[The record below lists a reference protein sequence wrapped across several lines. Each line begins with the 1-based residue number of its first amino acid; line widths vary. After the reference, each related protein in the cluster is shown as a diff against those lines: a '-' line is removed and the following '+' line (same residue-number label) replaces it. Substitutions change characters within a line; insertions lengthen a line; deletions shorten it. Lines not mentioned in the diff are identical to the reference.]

1 MNNPG
6 LPQCFGIIPA
16 RFGSTRFPGKPLA
29 DICGKPMFWHVFDRA
44 RQCPALTQVAIATD
58 DDRIADAA
66 NRFDVPVIMTKS
78 DHVSGTDRVR
88 EAAVKM
94 GVSKNAVVVNI
105 QGDEPLLDPAMLTEL
120 VTPFSDPDVCVT
132 TLARPVSPADAA
144 RPDQVKVVLATN
156 NDAIYFSRCPIPY
169 ARDDKYTAYLG
180 HVGLYAFKKSA
191 LDRFVSLPQGTLEK
205 IEKLEQLRLLENGIP
220 IRVVLSSYE
229 SISVDRPEDLERVR
243 SRLAESGNWNKI

>member
-1 MNNPG
+1 MNHSG

-44 RQCPALTQVAIATD
+44 RQCPALKKVAIATD

-66 NRFDVPVIMTKS
+66 NRLDVPVIMTKS

-88 EAAVKM
+88 EAAIKM
-94 GVSKNAVVVNI
+94 GVSENAVVVNI

-120 VTPFSDPDVCVT
+120 VTPFLDPKVCAT
-132 TLARPVSPADAA
+132 TLARPISPADAD
-144 RPDQVKVVLATN
+144 RPDQVKVVLAKN

-169 ARDDKYTAYLG
+169 ARDDEYAEYLG
-180 HVGLYAFKKSA
+180 HVGLYAFKKST
-191 LDRFVSLPQGTLEK
+191 LDRFVALPQGKLEQ

-229 SISVDRPEDLERVR
+229 SISVDRPEDLERVCKR
-243 SRLAESGNWNKI
+243 IPAPGSGG